1 MVQARPV
8 VDQVA
13 CPTAMSPLQPI
24 RGQYP
29 GIDQSEARII
39 SGPEA
44 WPPAE
49 QVMEHWPP
57 ETPGVI
63 TDQSEA
69 LVGEHQ
75 PIRSQCSAP
84 LTP

>member
-13 CPTAMSPLQPI
+13 SPTVMCSHQPI

-29 GIDQSEARII
+29 GIDQSEARIV

-44 WPPAE
+44 WPPAG

-57 ETPGVI
+57 ESPEQSLTNQRLWSGNI
-63 TDQSEA
+63 SQSEA
-69 LVGEHQ
+69 GIQH
-75 PIRSQCSAP
+75 P
-84 LTP
+84 

>member
-13 CPTAMSPLQPI
+13 CPMAMSPHQPI

-29 GIDQSEARII
+29 GIDQSEARIV

-44 WPPAE
+44 WPPAG

-57 ETPGVI
+57 ESPVSSLANQRPFSQEI
-63 TDQSEA
+63 DQSEA
-69 LVGEHQ
+69 S
-75 PIRSQCSAP
+75 I
-84 LTP
+84 